1 MLGIK
6 LKDVNKIIC
15 YCFRDC
21 TRSRDLFGLRTNIIQ
36 IKEEKVNVTGNN
48 IIYTGELYYPY
59 VNGSYI
65 VLSDYELQIS
75 KDIVAFNL
83 RYTLLDGFKDKEQEN
98 EDFMNGSIKSISSTY
113 TIDEMAK
120 NIGRCSYDKL
130 LTTM

>member
-1 MLGIK
+1 M
-6 LKDVNKIIC
+6 
-15 YCFRDC
+15 
-21 TRSRDLFGLRTNIIQ
+21 RTNIIQ
-36 IKEEKVNVTGNN
+36 IKEEKINVIGNS

-83 RYTLLDGFKDKEQEN
+83 RYTLLDGVKDKEQEN

>member
-1 MLGIK
+1 MIGIK
-6 LKDVNKIIC
+6 LKDVNKIIY

-36 IKEEKVNVTGNN
+36 IKEEKVNVTGNS

-75 KDIVAFNL
+75 KDIVTFNL

-98 EDFMNGSIKSISSTY
+98 EDFMNGSIKSILSTY

>member
-1 MLGIK
+1 MIGIK
-6 LKDVNKIIC
+6 LKDVNKIIY

-36 IKEEKVNVTGNN
+36 IKEEKVNVTGDC

-98 EDFMNGSIKSISSTY
+98 EDFINGCIKSISSTY
-113 TIDEMAK
+113 AIDEMAK